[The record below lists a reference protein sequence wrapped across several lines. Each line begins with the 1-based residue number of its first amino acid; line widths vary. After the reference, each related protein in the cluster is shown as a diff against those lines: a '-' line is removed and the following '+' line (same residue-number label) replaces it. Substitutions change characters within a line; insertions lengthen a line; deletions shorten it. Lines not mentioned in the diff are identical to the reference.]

1 MNVITRTH
9 NDNNHGN
16 DADNDN
22 CNDNGNSKNNSSI
35 NDYNNSKKIMVIKYK
50 KTIMI
55 TNIKDDDV
63 DMNHISNDDS
73 NVKRNTTP
81 TRKRTKKLEEKRQL
95 TPKIVIIS
103 EEK

>member
-1 MNVITRTH
+1 
-9 NDNNHGN
+9 
-16 DADNDN
+16 
-22 CNDNGNSKNNSSI
+22 
-35 NDYNNSKKIMVIKYK
+35 MVIKYK

-73 NVKRNTTP
+73 NGKRNTTTP
-81 TRKRTKKLEEKRQL
+81 TRKIAKKLEEKGQL